1 MANAT
6 SKKSRLAMNTTA
18 AVAGTAL
25 LLGGGMAV
33 ANATL
38 PAGSAGTVTANP
50 TAGDWSTVSLSVM
63 KLHSDMVCPTTGNI
77 LEGALIFMSEPGQE
91 IQPAASNTVEAQ
103 SVYPFTQD
111 PQYTMSLN
119 ADGTIADDN
128 TLESGFVNSSKAPI
142 ADMAAVVQANH
153 TYSIGYVCAVVN
165 DSVTTA
171 KINPVGGKSVASW
184 ATLTTDASKKWTISQ
199 PVVHTPSPSAT
210 PTATETVAP
219 SPSATPTATETVA
232 PSPSASSTVTE
243 SPSAS
248 ATATTPAPVA
258 TTGKGATAGGSD
270 IVPLTAGSELVQ
282 GTTHAV
288 AAPAGTFVAGE
299 TVTGAIHSNPIALT
313 ETAVANADGSVT
325 YMFTVPGGL
334 PAGTH
339 TLVLTGAAGATF
351 EVTGLTVAAAASNA
365 PFLADTNWLAAS
377 GTAGTA
383 GMAAM
388 VVGGLTL
395 MIVGAGAYL
404 RRRKGSRA

>member
-1 MANAT
+1 MADAT
-6 SKKSRLAMNTTA
+6 SKKSRLGLNATA

-25 LLGGGMAV
+25 LLGGGIAV

-50 TAGDWSTVSLSVM
+50 TSGDWSTVSLSVM

-91 IQPAASNTVEAQ
+91 IQSAASNTVEAQ
-103 SVYPFTQD
+103 TVYPFTQD

-119 ADGTIADDN
+119 PNGTIADDN
-128 TLESGFVNSSKAPI
+128 TLESGFVNGSKAPI
-142 ADMAAVVQANH
+142 ADMAAVVEANH

-199 PVVHTPSPSAT
+199 PVVNTPSPSASPT
-210 PTATETVAP
+210 ETAEPSPSASPTATETVEP
-219 SPSATPTATETVA
+219 SPSATATET
-232 PSPSASSTVTE
+232 
-243 SPSAS
+243 PSAS

-258 TTGKGATAGGSD
+258 TTGKGAAAGGSD
-270 IVPLTAGSELVQ
+270 IVPLAAGTALVE
-282 GTTHAV
+282 GTVHAV

-299 TVTGAIHSNPIALT
+299 TVTGAIHSDPIALT
-313 ETAVANADGSVT
+313 ETAVANTDGSVT
-325 YMFTVPGGL
+325 YVFTVPAGL

-351 EVTGLTVAAAASNA
+351 EVTGLTVAAASNA

-377 GTAGTA
+377 GPAGTA

-395 MIVGAGAYL
+395 MIVGAGVYL
-404 RRRKGSRA
+404 RRRRGSRA

>member
-6 SKKSRLAMNTTA
+6 SKKSRLGLNATA

-25 LLGGGMAV
+25 LLGGGIAV

-50 TAGDWSTVSLSVM
+50 TTGDWSTVSLSVM

-103 SVYPFTQD
+103 TVYPFTQD

-142 ADMAAVVQANH
+142 ADMAAVVEANH

-199 PVVHTPSPSAT
+199 PVVNTPSPSAS
-210 PTATETVAP
+210 PTATETVDP
-219 SPSATPTATETVA
+219 SPSASPTATETVE
-232 PSPSASSTVTE
+232 PSPSATASE

-270 IVPLTAGSELVQ
+270 IVPLAAGTALVE
-282 GTTHAV
+282 GTKHAV
-288 AAPAGTFVAGE
+288 AAPAGTFVTGE
-299 TVTGAIHSNPIALT
+299 TVTGAIHSDPIALT

-325 YMFTVPGGL
+325 YMFTVPAGL

-351 EVTGLTVAAAASNA
+351 EVTGLTVAAASNA
-365 PFLADTNWLAAS
+365 PFLADTNWLASS

-395 MIVGAGAYL
+395 MIVGAGVYL